1 MSAQENLSQQLFHG
15 TGADLSVGDVIKPR
29 GDVAWAALHPGLA
42 HYHAA
47 ANLHTPKHLT
57 YDEEGNLA
65 PKKHWQMPMFT
76 PVYTVEP
83 VDPKE
88 MEKATKE
95 RGVPSDTRVSNK
107 GFRVTGLHK
116 LVALDSDPSMR
127 RRMTSNG

>member
-1 MSAQENLSQQLFHG
+1 MAAQENLSQQLFHG
-15 TGADLSVGDVIKPR
+15 TGADLSVGDVIGPR
-29 GDVAWAALHPGLA
+29 GDVAWAATSPGLA

-65 PKKHWQMPMFT
+65 PKRHWQMPMFT

-83 VDPKE
+83 VDSEE
-88 MEKATKE
+88 MKKTSEEKGA
-95 RGVPSDTRVSNK
+95 PSDTRVSNK

-116 LVALDSDPSMR
+116 LVALGKER
-127 RRMTSNG
+127 